1 MALEVGINL
10 GSLKLVQDELNE
22 AIRRSAAHFE
32 TYIESGEEEG
42 LVEVCRSSMAQVGGT
57 FRLLEYPGAAML
69 ADEMA
74 ALLNVIADT
83 ERKTTKTMIDAL
95 THAYFVLPRYIEYI
109 TLRQSELPILVI
121 PYVNEMR
128 ASRKEALLP
137 EHHGDMGYSPYQGTL
152 PPSGKEMDVKLLLA
166 TVPRLRHM
174 YQTGL
179 VGILKNAGSGPHY
192 LFMSRAVARIVTLLG
207 NHPKAEIWRLF
218 ALVLDAMAAEKLEL
232 TLNRKRDLA
241 SFEKLLRHLV
251 SQREEGLNQ
260 DTEQLK
266 QNVLFM
272 LRLSTYDGE
281 AIDSV
286 RHGYSLTA
294 PDVNDDEIVAER
306 IRMHGPSLETVET
319 VIKVLSEELR
329 NAKDILELG
338 SQNKGVEDEDL
349 ALLKEIVGR
358 VADTLSIL
366 NLHGPKETL
375 ATLLASIN
383 RWQSGFCD
391 EALSGFVEAAD
402 TLLYIESALEG
413 LDRQQLTVDEL
424 NEATVLTRKKII
436 ARSQLA
442 QAQQLVIEEA
452 QASIAM
458 VKRAITSYVDSS
470 FDAAHVANV
479 HVALNTVRGGLQ
491 ILNYPRAA
499 AVVKS
504 CSAFLSSHISQQMG
518 GEQRQQLLEI
528 LADALI
534 SLEYYLVELE
544 NSRDVNDD
552 ILRVA
557 EDSLEALGY
566 KVAPVSDSQD
576 L

>member
-1 MALEVGINL
+1 M
-10 GSLKLVQDELNE
+10 
-22 AIRRSAAHFE
+22 
-32 TYIESGEEEG
+32 
-42 LVEVCRSSMAQVGGT
+42 
-57 FRLLEYPGAAML
+57 
-69 ADEMA
+69 
-74 ALLNVIADT
+74 
-83 ERKTTKTMIDAL
+83 
-95 THAYFVLPRYIEYI
+95 
-109 TLRQSELPILVI
+109 
-121 PYVNEMR
+121 
-128 ASRKEALLP
+128 
-137 EHHGDMGYSPYQGTL
+137 
-152 PPSGKEMDVKLLLA
+152 
-166 TVPRLRHM
+166 
-174 YQTGL
+174 
-179 VGILKNAGSGPHY
+179 
-192 LFMSRAVARIVTLLG
+192 
-207 NHPKAEIWRLF
+207 
-218 ALVLDAMAAEKLEL
+218 
-232 TLNRKRDLA
+232 
-241 SFEKLLRHLV
+241 
-251 SQREEGLNQ
+251 
-260 DTEQLK
+260 
-266 QNVLFM
+266 
-272 LRLSTYDGE
+272 
-281 AIDSV
+281 
-286 RHGYSLTA
+286 
-294 PDVNDDEIVAER
+294 
-306 IRMHGPSLETVET
+306 
-319 VIKVLSEELR
+319 
-329 NAKDILELG
+329 
-338 SQNKGVEDEDL
+338 
-349 ALLKEIVGR
+349 
-358 VADTLSIL
+358 
-366 NLHGPKETL
+366 
-375 ATLLASIN
+375 
-383 RWQSGFCD
+383 
-391 EALSGFVEAAD
+391 
-402 TLLYIESALEG
+402 LYIESALEG

-557 EDSLEALGY
+557 EDSLDALGY